1 MEEKT
6 KNRILIVVVIILFIA
21 LLVCIGIIF
30 NEKSEE
36 NNENIERNEEVIN
49 TANNDEYDGTVVK
62 QIQLN
67 GEELNVKLSYTND
80 SIIENNEV
88 SKLYAQEYNLVI
100 NDKNIAGVDEGA
112 KYININN
119 EIINGELF
127 TLDKIKDTT
136 SNSEYLLLQ
145 LYRDSMSGGPTIN
158 VYIINYEEG
167 KIITKLIDDKNSS
180 ALFLK
185 EKMETDEE
193 GTYIT
198 NEQAQLKMEIL
209 DDSIINYQYN
219 TDSGKIE
226 KKIYTIDNGTLN
238 IEVDTIYDQEEIY
251 VVGKSW

>member
-209 DDSIINYQYN
+209 DDSIINYEYN

-226 KKIYTIDNGTLN
+226 KKI
-238 IEVDTIYDQEEIY
+238 
-251 VVGKSW
+251 